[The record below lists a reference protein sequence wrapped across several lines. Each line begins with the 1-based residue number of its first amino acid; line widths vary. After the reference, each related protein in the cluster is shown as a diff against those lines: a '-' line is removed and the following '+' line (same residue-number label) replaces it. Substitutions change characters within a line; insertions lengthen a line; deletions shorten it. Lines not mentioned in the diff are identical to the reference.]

1 MSQIVTNPIKYVIFA
16 GFLFV
21 FSNAWSAS
29 STGQELFEKRC
40 AACHKLPD
48 PSVEP
53 AVGWEQQLE
62 AMGALARLK
71 KGQKEELLA
80 YLQSHTRDAVMDA
93 SLDEDRILFEEKC
106 SRCHSLDR
114 IFLEPLQ
121 GGDLQHIVS
130 RMQSKSG
137 TDWLSNEEVERVLA
151 YLTSAPREAIPT
163 AELAGNAT
171 PEQIFAV
178 RCSGCHTLERIFSN
192 LGESADT
199 NDFWSHTVSRMRGKA
214 PQWMPESEADQILE
228 YLRTI
233 EPASP

>member
-1 MSQIVTNPIKYVIFA
+1 MPQIVTNLIKYV
-16 GFLFV
+16 V
-21 FSNAWSAS
+21 FSGLLIAFSTAWSAGK
-29 STGQELFEKRC
+29 TGQELFEKRC
-40 AACHKLPD
+40 VACHKLPD
-48 PSVEP
+48 PALPP

-62 AMGALARLK
+62 AMGALGRLK
-71 KGQKEELLA
+71 KGQKEEVLA
-80 YLQSHTRDAVMDA
+80 YLLSHTRAAAMNA
-93 SLDEDRILFEEKC
+93 SLDEDRVLFEEKC

-121 GGDLQHIVS
+121 GEALQHVVS

-151 YLTSAPREAIPT
+151 YLTSAPREATP
-163 AELAGNAT
+163 AVELAGNAT

-178 RCSGCHTLERIFSN
+178 RCSGCHSLERIFSK

-199 NDFWSHTVSRMRGKA
+199 TDFWSHTVSRMRGKA

-228 YLRTI
+228 YLQSI
-233 EPASP
+233 VPAPL